1 MTATVTTTLTAT
13 ADGAL
18 RWAAEAGEQGEFAA
32 AETVVAALAWL
43 VPLLPLAGFVLL
55 LAAGRRFGP
64 RVGWVATA
72 TVAASFVGALALLG
86 QVLGLP
92 DDARQVVVDGYT
104 WIAIGGLELTTD
116 LLVDPLSVTMILLV
130 TGVGALVHLYSIGY
144 MHDDPGE
151 PRYFAYLNLFVFSML
166 LLVLASDLVVLFVGW
181 ELVGLCSY
189 LLIGFWFE
197 DAKNAVAAKKA
208 FIVNR
213 VGDVSF
219 SIGLF
224 LIFLEF
230 GSLALPEV
238 LPAASTVLGGREVT
252 ATIIGLLLL
261 GGAIGKSAQIPLY
274 VWLPDA
280 MAGPT
285 PVSALIHAATMVT
298 AGVYMI
304 ARVSPIYLMGPGA
317 LEVVAI
323 IGIAT
328 ALLAAVIAVQQDD
341 IKMVLAYSTVS
352 QLGYMFVG
360 VGVGAFGVGIFHLLT
375 HGFFKALLFL
385 AAGSVMHAMADRT
398 DMWSMGGL
406 RRAMP
411 VTFATSVVA
420 VLAISGIPPFA
431 GFFSKDQILHAAF
444 EGGHTV
450 IWFLGLV
457 TAGITAFYM
466 GRWLIVP
473 FLGEA
478 RQHSGQTGAGGP
490 VAEEDE
496 VHPHEPPRTMTVPL
510 VVLAV
515 LSVVGGW
522 INLTHPGPFERWLEP
537 AAGYAVPDEAAL
549 HLPEAVL
556 VGLAVVVAV
565 GGLGLAWL
573 VYGEAP
579 RRDPLPARLGAAAT
593 AMREKFWV
601 DEVYS
606 EVFFR
611 GGGAFAHFLV
621 WFDVTVIDG
630 TVDGV
635 GRTTRAAARGLRR
648 LQPGLVRLYVAGM
661 VLGTIVI
668 VAAFLVQVV

>member
-1 MTATVTTTLTAT
+1 MVAT
-13 ADGAL
+13 
-18 RWAAEAGEQGEFAA
+18 
-32 AETVVAALAWL
+32 LAWA
-43 VPLLPLAGFVLL
+43 VLLAPLAGFAIL
-55 LAAGRRFGP
+55 LAAGRRLGP
-64 RVGWVATA
+64 RAGWLATA
-72 TVAASFVGALALLG
+72 TVVISFAASVGRLVPLLG
-86 QVLGLP
+86 VPG
-92 DDARQVVVDGYT
+92 DAREVVVGGYT

-144 MHDDPGE
+144 MHGDPGE
-151 PRYFAYLNLFVFSML
+151 PRYFAFLNLFVFSML
-166 LLVLASDLVVLFVGW
+166 LLVLAANLVVLFVGW

-197 DAKNAVAAKKA
+197 EARNAVAAKKA

-219 SIGLF
+219 ALGLF

-230 GSLALPEV
+230 GSLAMPEV
-238 LPAASTVLGGREVT
+238 LPAASEVLGGQEVT
-252 ATIIGLLLL
+252 ATVIGLLLL

-298 AGVYMI
+298 AGVYMV

-328 ALLAAVIAVQQDD
+328 ALVAAIIAVQQDD

-360 VGVGAFGVGIFHLLT
+360 VGVGAFGIGIFHLVT

-385 AAGSVMHAMADRT
+385 AAGSVMHAVANRT
-398 DMWSMGGL
+398 DMWQMGGL
-406 RRAMP
+406 RKAMP
-411 VTFATSVVA
+411 ITFATSVVA
-420 VLAISGIPPFA
+420 VLAISGVPPFA

-444 EGGHTV
+444 EGGYTV

-466 GRWLIVP
+466 GRWLVVP
-473 FLGEA
+473 FLGEPRWA
-478 RQHSGQTGAGGP
+478 SGRDAPGSDLPEETRPEAGHTEPGH
-490 VAEEDE
+490 AEPGHGEEID
-496 VHPHEPPRTMTVPL
+496 PHEAPPTMTIPL
-510 VVLAV
+510 VALAV

-522 INLTHPGPFERWLEP
+522 INWVHPGPFERWLEP
-537 AAGYAVPDEAAL
+537 AAGYAVADAAAF
-549 HLPEAVL
+549 HLPDAVL
-556 VGLAVVVAV
+556 IGLAVVVALA
-565 GGLGLAWL
+565 GLGLAWL
-573 VYGEAP
+573 VYGDGP
-579 RRDPLPARLGAAAT
+579 RTDPLPARLGAAAT

-611 GGGAFAHFLV
+611 GGGALSHFLV

-630 TVDGV
+630 AVDGV

-661 VLGTIVI
+661 ILGTVVI